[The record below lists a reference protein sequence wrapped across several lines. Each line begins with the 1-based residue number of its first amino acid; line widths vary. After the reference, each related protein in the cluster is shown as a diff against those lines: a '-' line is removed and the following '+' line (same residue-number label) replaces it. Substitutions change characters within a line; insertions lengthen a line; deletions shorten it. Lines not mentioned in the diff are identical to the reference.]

1 MTVKVFRMINGEEV
15 IAKVVGETES
25 CYDVKSPANIMLQPT
40 ESGQMGVGI
49 AFYMP
54 YADSNDVSIRKN
66 GIAAE
71 CAPDIKMENEYNR
84 VFGSGIQIAP
94 ANALAGL

>member
-15 IAKVVGETES
+15 IAKVNAETDAYYE
-25 CYDVKSPANIMLQPT
+25 VKSPANIMLQPT
-40 ESGQMGVGI
+40 ESGAMGVGI
-49 AFYMP
+49 APYMP
-54 YADSNDVSIRKN
+54 YATGDVIIRKTA
-66 GIAAE
+66 IASEAT
-71 CAPDIKMENEYNR
+71 PDIKMENEYNR

>member
-15 IAKVVGETES
+15 IAKVTGETEA

-40 ESGQMGVGI
+40 ESGAMGVGI
-49 AFYMP
+49 APYMP
-54 YADSNDVSIRKN
+54 YATGDVTIRKN
-66 GIAAE
+66 AIAAE
-71 CAPDIKMENEYNR
+71 ATPDIKMENEYNR

-94 ANALAGL
+94 ANALSGL